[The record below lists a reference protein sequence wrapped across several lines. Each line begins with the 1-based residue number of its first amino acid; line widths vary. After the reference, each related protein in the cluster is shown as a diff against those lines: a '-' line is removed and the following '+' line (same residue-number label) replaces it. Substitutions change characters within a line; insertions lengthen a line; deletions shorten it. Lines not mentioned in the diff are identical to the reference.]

1 MVGVERV
8 GGIGIRLAE
17 IVSWVLPSSSNG
29 SRSSI
34 TLILSPVVAAFAF
47 LYGLV
52 SKQAAGHRAGSHAL
66 SYELQELEVWDMCA
80 KCESARSASRTHE
93 KDATCSGHRRVIC
106 RQDLFGSARSRTGRM
121 TSAS

>member
-52 SKQAAGHRAGSHAL
+52 SKQASRKSCAILRAPGNRALGH
-66 SYELQELEVWDMCA
+66 CA
-80 KCESARSASRTHE
+80 
-93 KDATCSGHRRVIC
+93 
-106 RQDLFGSARSRTGRM
+106 
-121 TSAS
+121 